1 MPKLPPR
8 KRINLRLPPEVYRFV
23 KEKAKEFNTLPGT
36 WVREVL
42 AEMARGGPKTL
53 LPIPDERRARP

>member
-1 MPKLPPR
+1 M
-8 KRINLRLPPEVYRFV
+8 

-53 LPIPDERRARP
+53 LPIPDERRVRP